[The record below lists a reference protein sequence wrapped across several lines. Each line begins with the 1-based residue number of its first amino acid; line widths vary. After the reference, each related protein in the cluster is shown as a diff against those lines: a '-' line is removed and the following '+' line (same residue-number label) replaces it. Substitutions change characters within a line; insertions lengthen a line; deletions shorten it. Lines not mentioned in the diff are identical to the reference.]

1 LGINEG
7 HERVKMKKPSQG
19 GRGMLSTMPKMIY
32 RPALMKVS
40 EAKANRQTDKA
51 RQPGGN
57 QDKGVKS

>member
-1 LGINEG
+1 
-7 HERVKMKKPSQG
+7 MKKPSQG